1 MPQIGPLE
9 VLVVAFVALMVFGP
23 QKLPGMAR
31 SAGKSLYE
39 LKRAMGDMK
48 REFTEGLEDD
58 EVEAAQPKSAAASG
72 ETSSDEE
79 PS

>member
-31 SAGKSLYE
+31 SAGKGLYE
-39 LKRAMGDMK
+39 LKRAMTDVK
-48 REFTEGLEDD
+48 REFTEGLDD
-58 EVEAAQPKSAAASG
+58 DDVETAQPESAAASG
-72 ETSSDEE
+72 ETSSDEG
-79 PS
+79 PK